1 MTVSAR
7 ALLLHIAFALS
18 LILLLGAISGAVL
31 ILRQEVVEE
40 LLLPIES
47 AQSWFGLSI
56 PMNAERVLYSVGA
69 SLLAPLLAFLG
80 LAGIERFFRRTLSPQ
95 VFFFALFLLGLAFE
109 AGRIGQAYLFVN
121 GVSYALLAT
130 VTRFVAFGRIM
141 AMSSLVAASL
151 YAAGISYQSHG
162 VVIAIIAAIA
172 GGVSYASPVNTLVV
186 APDLLFRVGEG
197 YSVDVVHLVLG
208 FVAVVNYLQAAWS
221 EERREYLAHGGALL
235 AIVMGWL
242 LLIEVPL
249 LPGLGGSAALLTI
262 GALLFLKR
270 RYSSY
275 LWS

>member
-1 MTVSAR
+1 MTLSGR
-7 ALLLHIAFALS
+7 TLLLHIAFVLS
-18 LILLLGAISGAVL
+18 LLLLAGATLGGVL
-31 ILRQEVVEE
+31 IIRQDVVQQ

-47 AQSWFGLSI
+47 AQSWFGLSV
-56 PMNAERVLYSVGA
+56 PMNMDRVLFSIAA
-69 SLLAPLLAFLG
+69 SLLAPLLAVLG
-80 LAGIERFFRRTLSPQ
+80 LANVERFFRRTLSAQ
-95 VFFFALFLLGLAFE
+95 VFFFALFLMGLAFE
-109 AGRIGQAYLFVN
+109 AGRIAQAYLFVN
-121 GVSYALLAT
+121 GVSYAILAT

-162 VVIAIIAAIA
+162 VVIAIIGAIA

-197 YSVDVVHLVLG
+197 YSVDVVHLILG

-221 EERREYLAHGGALL
+221 EERREYLAHATAIL
-235 AIVMGWL
+235 AIVVGWL
-242 LLIEVPL
+242 LLIEVPMAM
-249 LPGLGGSAALLTI
+249 GLGIGAALLIT
-262 GALLFLKR
+262 GAFLFLKR